1 MIVHIHTLIQYALA
15 IAVFP
20 VTFLCWLL
28 VRKIG
33 YLEVGLLF
41 QGLDLAHSDEQL
53 FLHHYLM
60 DQLSEVNYS
69 CLAL

>member
-1 MIVHIHTLIQYALA
+1 MLA
-15 IAVFP
+15 ACEEF
-20 VTFLCWLL
+20 
-28 VRKIG
+28 G

-41 QGLDLAHSDEQL
+41 KGLDLAHSDEQL

-69 CLAL
+69 CLSLQCSSAIDDGKGCWIP